1 MFSQVVDCSRRP
13 GDRRRYPSMRFTFL
27 RIFTIALIAAS
38 PATLRGD
45 DCNATEIANEL
56 IHWLSLSQSDGDRE
70 NAIPLSNVDIEC
82 LPYEEQIALV
92 SIAIPMLNK
101 LKRNAADSNFGMAPN
116 RLVLARADVLHLQ
129 FHIDERIAPR
139 DAERIAESIADNPLV
154 DPRVIRFGFV
164 DSKTVSVTTGV
175 TEGPLAGSGSVY
187 VARLENGVW
196 VVRFSSHWLS

>member
-1 MFSQVVDCSRRP
+1 MDNQLFRP
-13 GDRRRYPSMRFTFL
+13 GDPGRYPSMRFTFL

-45 DCNATEIANEL
+45 DCNAPEIANEL
-56 IHWLSLSQSDGDRE
+56 IHWLSLSQSVGDRE
-70 NAIPLSNVDIEC
+70 NAIPLSDVDVEG

-129 FHIDERIAPR
+129 FQIDDRIAPR
-139 DAERIAESIADNPLV
+139 DAERIAESIADNPFV
-154 DPRVIRFGFV
+154 DPRVIRFGYV

-175 TEGPLAGSGSVY
+175 TEGPLAGGGSVY